1 LDLEINKHRI
11 RPGWHRSSAPRSTHL
26 LISKDL
32 TKSLTSPI
40 TQIYISA
47 LNPSNNISARRART
61 AIRQLAAGFQ
71 ALGLQR
77 GECVCIHSFNDIWY
91 PIFFLG
97 VIAAGGVYAGTN
109 PAYTAHEL
117 AHALQTSKARFVL
130 SQADLMGPVMKAAAG
145 VGLERERVVLFN
157 PDGEGKGVFEGQLQ
171 WRDLLG
177 HGEREWERFDDLE
190 TSRNTTAALL
200 FSSGTTGLPK
210 AAMLS
215 HYNFVAQHT
224 LLYEAPKRPYKAVRL
239 VALPMF
245 HAASAPVAHTTP
257 LKSGEKSYVLPR
269 FDLEKWFW
277 AHEKYGVTDVAMVPP
292 VSNSF
297 CDLPRYDVG

>member
-1 LDLEINKHRI
+1 
-11 RPGWHRSSAPRSTHL
+11 
-26 LISKDL
+26 
-32 TKSLTSPI
+32 
-40 TQIYISA
+40 
-47 LNPSNNISARRART
+47 
-61 AIRQLAAGFQ
+61 
-71 ALGLQR
+71 LQR

-224 LLYEAPKRPYKAVRL
+224 LLYETPKRPYKAVRL